1 MRSRLYVISEECMNR
16 DESLAALKHLLS
28 LIEEENNK
36 KQEYLSA
43 QKCLKKATSSYAT
56 RLGAFDDAHKPRFI
70 ADKIG
75 EKPVKPHGL
84 IKFVVPVYLSKRK
97 KYMEEIKFYYQ
108 EYAWAEAAYREKY
121 KDERNAL
128 ATQDKVEQAE
138 AITRAQTNAETAK
151 QKYDLAV
158 QALVDDCT
166 VNQKFKEVE
175 IVQQL
180 ITFFEEGRVDSL
192 KEAINLW
199 YDEKRKDE
207 EEERAE
213 AHRQKLLELEEERVR
228 AAQEAEEYARQAASD
243 AREAAEMARK
253 NYLQN
258 CNNTVYS
265 TYEQADIK
273 D

>member
-1 MRSRLYVISEECMNR
+1 MNR

-36 KQEYLSA
+36 KYEYFSA
-43 QKCLKKATSSYAT
+43 QERLKKATNSYAT

-70 ADKIG
+70 ANKIG
-75 EKPVKPHGL
+75 EKPVKPNGL
-84 IKFVVPVYLSKRK
+84 IKLVVPVYLSQKK
-97 KYMEEIKFYYQ
+97 KYIEAKEFYDRAYPL
-108 EYAWAEAAYREKY
+108 AEAAYREKY
-121 KDERNAL
+121 KDERNVL

-138 AITRAQTNAETAK
+138 AITRAQTNVEIAK
-151 QKYDLAV
+151 KNYELAAQV
-158 QALVDDCT
+158 VVEDCT

-175 IVQQL
+175 IVLQL

-207 EEERAE
+207 EQERTE

-228 AAQEAEEYARQAASD
+228 AAQEAEEYAR
-243 AREAAEMARK
+243 EAAEMARQ

-258 CNNTVYS
+258 CNNTVYGVH
-265 TYEQADIK
+265 EQDDIK
-273 D
+273 A